1 AIFRCAVEVLD
12 LLDLGFVVFWKL
24 ACSVTPH
31 GGDTKKK
38 GAMGGSSELKLDYYH
53 ECNALWRQF
62 DALIDLPAYAC
73 VSAPKVKEHSQLL
86 RLMQF
91 LMGLDD
97 VFSSV
102 RTLILTIEPLPHV
115 KSAFATLSR
124 DDSHRRSSSNN
135 RRFGRG
141 SNVDMNGHTI
151 DRCFELVG
159 YPPGFKKNNGG
170 QNSANNASIKS
181 H

>member
-1 AIFRCAVEVLD
+1 MVEQLY
-12 LLDLGFVVFWKL
+12 
-24 ACSVTPH
+24 
-31 GGDTKKK
+31 
-38 GAMGGSSELKLDYYH
+38 AMNISMDKFIGKSRESPTYMKPELIKDKWSD
-53 ECNALWRQF
+53 EVF

-102 RTLILTIEPLPHV
+102 RTLILTIEPLPDV